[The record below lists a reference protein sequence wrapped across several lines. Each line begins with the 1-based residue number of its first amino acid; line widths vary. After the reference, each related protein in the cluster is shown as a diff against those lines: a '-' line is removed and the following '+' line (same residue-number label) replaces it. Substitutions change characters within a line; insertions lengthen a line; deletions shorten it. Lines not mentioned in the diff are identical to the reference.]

1 MEEYNIDE
9 LVKDLDVEIHDFYN
23 GIYLT
28 KKQAQILKEYG
39 FDYNKYTD
47 MKSLIFDINNYL
59 EEVEDEQLEN
69 ILYELSEF
77 DYYHNTN
84 K

>member
-1 MEEYNIDE
+1 MEEYNINE
-9 LVKDLDVEIHDFYN
+9 LVKDLDVEMHDCDN

-28 KKQAQILKEYG
+28 KKQAQILKEYV

>member
-9 LVKDLDVEIHDFYN
+9 LVSNLNIEMHEFHN

-28 KKQAQILKEYG
+28 KKQMEILKSCG
-39 FDYNKYTD
+39 FDYTKYNN
-47 MKSLIFDINNYL
+47 MKSLIFDINSYL
-59 EEVEDEQLEN
+59 EEVEDESLES

>member
-9 LVKDLDVEIHDFYN
+9 LVKDLDVEMHDFYN

-28 KKQAQILKEYG
+28 KRQAQILKEYD

>member
-1 MEEYNIDE
+1 MRLHIGGWY
-9 LVKDLDVEIHDFYN
+9 
-23 GIYLT
+23 
-28 KKQAQILKEYG
+28 
-39 FDYNKYTD
+39 YNKYTD